1 MLSEGL
7 LSLQM
12 RRQQEELARWRA
24 LEDAQRG
31 GGRPTAA
38 RQLPESATRRR
49 PPAAPRK
56 EVAELQAL
64 VMERRELM
72 SRQRQQRTEAGARTL
87 ALARDGVSR
96 DPSPMRDEPDPLPVG
111 GWARDEPPAPATDHR
126 RAVSPLPMTS
136 MRSTAMERVDR
147 DERPST
153 APADGGSPRSTA
165 AVAAAARSRERA
177 DALELQLAQKE
188 AALNRTRIAAERSAH
203 LAAQAQAEAA
213 RLRGE
218 LDDARELRA
227 AAMAEAREWR
237 ATAEASSE
245 AGAMARGRERQLED
259 QIAQLHEALRA
270 AQEAA
275 EAAEA
280 SAQAVAA
287 RAFSADERRQLKEA
301 LEAAQRRADELSAQ
315 SSTMQARLSI
325 RSEAA
330 EAAAGAARH
339 ELMLKEHKL
348 AELQARACDLELIPN
363 PSLKPPSLR
372 SRTHPQ
378 PITQAPSLSAYPPS
392 SYLSPHCP
400 PCPPHSPSPCLC
412 RAAHPDLLPAC
423 RRTTRPSS
431 CDSGSPTL
439 SR

>member
-1 MLSEGL
+1 MSGEGL

-31 GGRPTAA
+31 GGRPTVA

-72 SRQRQQRTEAGARTL
+72 SRQRQQRTDAGARTL

-96 DPSPMRDEPDPLPVG
+96 DPSPMRDEPEPLPVG
-111 GWARDEPPAPATDHR
+111 GWARMGDGSEPPAPATDHR

-136 MRSTAMERVDR
+136 MRSTAMERADR

-165 AVAAAARSRERA
+165 AVTAAARSRERA

-348 AELQARACDLELIPN
+348 AELQARACNLEPAPD
-363 PSLKPPSLR
+363 PSLNTSPR
-372 SRTHPQ
+372 SAACMHALTTTPHLT
-378 PITQAPSLSAYPPS
+378 PICCMHAGEPRG
-392 SYLSPHCP
+392 
-400 PCPPHSPSPCLC
+400 
-412 RAAHPDLLPAC
+412 RARATTAVTLGADGRRPA
-423 RRTTRPSS
+423 R
-431 CDSGSPTL
+431 SGYCGRGGGERGP
-439 SR
+439 